1 MVQYVGESYCADIH
15 ANGTINEGT
24 SYPEISTFLPVL
36 YVGAVLLGFAMA
48 QPTSKVRMYTYSVLD
63 LQTYFRPKVF
73 KRNKTRTIDLK
84 QVLKYN
90 YYTSNFT
97 LYYSF

>member
-36 YVGAVLLGFAMA
+36 YMRAVLFGFVIA
-48 QPTSKVRMYTYSVLD
+48 
-63 LQTYFRPKVF
+63 QTYMQMELLTKELV
-73 KRNKTRTIDLK
+73 TLK
-84 QVLKYN
+84 
-90 YYTSNFT
+90 
-97 LYYSF
+97 